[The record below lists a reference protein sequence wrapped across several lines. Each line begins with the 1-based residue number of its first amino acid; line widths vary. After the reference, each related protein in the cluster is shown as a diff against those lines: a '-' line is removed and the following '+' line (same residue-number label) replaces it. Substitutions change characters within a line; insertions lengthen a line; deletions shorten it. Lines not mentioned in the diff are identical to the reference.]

1 MTSFWTLYC
10 EVQPISNLFS
20 SFSIVDFNQVMFNGL
35 WSNKKQSSNLTFSRK
50 QSDMIPGENIIGG
63 KTSEVSTVRVLR
75 ALTELGYLGV
85 ALSPPRGEY

>member
-1 MTSFWTLYC
+1 
-10 EVQPISNLFS
+10 
-20 SFSIVDFNQVMFNGL
+20 
-35 WSNKKQSSNLTFSRK
+35 
-50 QSDMIPGENIIGG
+50 MIPGENIIGG